1 MYNSFAFIKNIV
13 VLTIFNIIYN
23 AKKKQTTKNYIIKI
37 VFIDINKAKIANIVF
52 NNFYLNTIKI

>member
-1 MYNSFAFIKNIV
+1 LYNSFAFIKNIV